1 MYFGTIPEAYRL
13 KISSFPHNFKTFKY
27 LKYFLSSTFLL
38 SFPSK
43 CLVDCKQTMSLI
55 KRILNKLLT
64 FALNYTQS
72 FNEGRDKTTKH
83 RNICV
88 KLTKS
93 ERSFGNVF

>member
-55 KRILNKLLT
+55 NRIVNKLLT

-72 FNEGRDKTTKH
+72 SNEGGDKTAKH
-83 RNICV
+83 RNFCV
-88 KLTKS
+88 NLRKS
-93 ERSFGNVF
+93 ERFFGNVF